1 MTLKHGL
8 TGTSSQNT
16 TPVTVTAKTASELQ
30 LGRLAY
36 SIAGTAAILGIS
48 QRSVHRLL
56 KRGLL
61 RGSKALRKI
70 IISRVEIDKFLI
82 ETTEGI

>member
-1 MTLKHGL
+1 MLPGI
-8 TGTSSQNT
+8 SSTNT
-16 TPVTVTAKTASELQ
+16 TPVTVTAKIASEIQ

-36 SIAGTAAILGIS
+36 SIAETALILGIS

-61 RGSKALRKI
+61 SGSKALRKI
-70 IISRVEIDKFLI
+70 IIPQTEIVKFLLD
-82 ETTEGI
+82 TTEDA

>member
-1 MTLKHGL
+1 MLDSMLPGI
-8 TGTSSQNT
+8 SSQNT
-16 TPVTVTAKTASELQ
+16 PVPITAKVASEIQ

-36 SIAGTAAILGIS
+36 SIAETALILGIS

-56 KRGLL
+56 KRGLI

-70 IISRVEIDKFLI
+70 LVARSEIEKFLS
-82 ETTEGI
+82 ETSVGV